1 MGLAE
6 LASTYAKQDERL
18 LLGTIRLVGVQLAE
32 ERDSELESL
41 VGAAFVRLSQEATKT
56 RSYPAIQRSVE
67 LVEYV
72 EAERPGLG
80 KNLRPRIG
88 VEDRLPEFIEEA
100 LKTGEAALGPEGPA
114 APHARGCVK
123 PSGGRFSRAGFRED
137 CDLLISMMEVLDV

>member
-1 MGLAE
+1 M
-6 LASTYAKQDERL
+6 
-18 LLGTIRLVGVQLAE
+18 QLAE

-41 VGAAFVRLSQEATKT
+41 VGAAFVRLSQEATKS
-56 RSYPAIQRSVE
+56 RSYPAIQRAVE

-100 LKTGEAALGPEGPA
+100 LKTGEA
-114 APHARGCVK
+114 
-123 PSGGRFSRAGFRED
+123 PSGLK
-137 CDLLISMMEVLDV
+137 DLLRRMPVAASSFIWQDVSTAPASAKIATSSSP